1 MGKKSIYQP
10 EVYHDILA
18 RIDKLSFESAP
29 QWGTMDAA
37 QMMAHCAAI
46 LDVSNGKPLE
56 NTPFVARLFKGM
68 IRKMVVGEKPYPKS
82 SKTHPQYLQSSS
94 KDFELE
100 KQHLLKSLEKSRKM
114 EGEETK
120 HALFG
125 ALTKEEKGWSS
136 YKHLDHHLTQ
146 FGV

>member
-1 MGKKSIYQP
+1 MDTTSLYHP
-10 EVYHDILA
+10 EVYNQTLV
-18 RIDKLSFESAP
+18 RINKLTLETTP
-29 QWGTMDAA
+29 QWGKMDAA
-37 QMMAHCAAI
+37 QMIAHCVAI

-82 SKTHPQYLQSSS
+82 SKTHPQYQQSSP
-94 KDFELE
+94 KDFEKE
-100 KQHLLKSLEKSRKM
+100 KQRLLAAMEKWKGM

-125 ALTKEEKGWSS
+125 VLTKEEKGWSS
-136 YKHLDHHLTQ
+136 YKHLDHHLSQ